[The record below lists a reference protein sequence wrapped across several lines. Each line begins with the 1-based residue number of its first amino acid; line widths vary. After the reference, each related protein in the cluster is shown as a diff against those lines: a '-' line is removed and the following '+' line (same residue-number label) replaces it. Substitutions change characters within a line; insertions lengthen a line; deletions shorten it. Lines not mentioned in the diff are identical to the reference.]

1 MNKNHFLALAI
12 LCLAML
18 GLTGCLSAELKSMG
32 TYPMPVAHQPRI
44 APDSKEVENVV
55 SADGF
60 TLFNQGW
67 SNTEKIY
74 GGGGFLS
81 AIHRMNG
88 WLSPMFASVTVGGYG
103 GNLNFACDYDEDCSE
118 EYLAWLKTS
127 GDRYDISFWAIQERF
142 MAGFEFNTP
151 INLFLGFGGGILM
164 YQSGG
169 EYDDARKDLDRK
181 FRKIYNKDGAIDAFL
196 LGSIWLGYHIGK
208 NAKYGSISVDLDIS
222 NAYLSNYVLSTP
234 INIGY
239 FHPSGFHGGIGANS
253 YGVDLFFGK
262 SFKF

>member
-1 MNKNHFLALAI
+1 MNKNLFLAVAI
-12 LCLAML
+12 LCLT
-18 GLTGCLSAELKSMG
+18 LTGCWSTHLKSMG

-151 INLFLGFGGGILM
+151 INVFLGFGGGILM

-181 FRKIYNKDGAIDAFL
+181 FRKIYNKGGAIDAFL
-196 LGSIWLGYHIGK
+196 L
-208 NAKYGSISVDLDIS
+208 GSISVDLDIS
-222 NAYLSNYVLSTP
+222 NAYLSNHVLSTP